1 MFSKDSKD
9 VETTPVK
16 ADNKQQK
23 VPTIISASLRIVGN
37 LISDGD
43 VQVDGIIDG
52 NVRSR
57 TLTIGESATING
69 EVEAETVRIHGSI
82 SGQIKA
88 KKVELGP
95 TAKVVGDIIHSLLIV
110 ESGAYLEGSCRHLDS
125 ARKDAESKPAATKPA
140 DTKPA
145 DTKPADASKTEALAK
160 ALGKPSAESVASSL
174 AIPGK
179 GQGVPDKPG
188 G

>member
-9 VETTPVK
+9 VETTTVK
-16 ADNKQQK
+16 VSQKQH
-23 VPTIISASLRIVGN
+23 VPTIISASLRIIGN

-95 TAKVVGDIIHSLLIV
+95 TAKVVGDIIHSLLTV
-110 ESGAYLEGSCRHLDS
+110 ESGAYLEGSCRHFDS
-125 ARKDAESKPAATKPA
+125 TRKDVGAKPTEAKPA
-140 DTKPA
+140 DT
-145 DTKPADASKTEALAK
+145 SKTDALAK
-160 ALGKPSAESVASSL
+160 SLSKPSTEPAGATSSL
-174 AIPGK
+174 AIPDK
-179 GQGVPDKPG
+179 GQAVSGKPG

>member
-16 ADNKQQK
+16 VSQKQH

-69 EVEAETVRIHGSI
+69 EVEAETVHIHGSI
-82 SGQIKA
+82 TGQIKSQ
-88 KKVELGP
+88 KVELGP
-95 TAKVVGDIIHSLLIV
+95 TAKVVGDITHSILTV
-110 ESGAYLEGSCRHLDS
+110 DSGAYLEGNCQHLDS
-125 ARKDAESKPAATKPA
+125 ARKDAETKPA
-140 DTKPA
+140 DT
-145 DTKPADASKTEALAK
+145 SKTAALAK
-160 ALGKPSAESVASSL
+160 ALSKPSPEPAAASSSPL

-179 GQGVPDKPG
+179 GQTVEGKPG

>member
-9 VETTPVK
+9 VAPTPAKVNQ
-16 ADNKQQK
+16 DQH

-110 ESGAYLEGSCRHLDS
+110 ESGAYLEGNCRHLES
-125 ARKDAESKPAATKPA
+125 VRKGAEAKPAEAKPAEAKPA
-140 DTKPA
+140 DT
-145 DTKPADASKTEALAK
+145 SKAEALAK
-160 ALGKPSAESVASSL
+160 ALGKSSPESVTAASSL
-174 AIPGK
+174 AIPDK
-179 GQGVPDKPG
+179 GQAAPGKPAG
-188 G
+188 

>member
-9 VETTPVK
+9 VETTQVK
-16 ADNKQQK
+16 ASQKQQH

-95 TAKVVGDIIHSLLIV
+95 TAKVVGDIIHSLLVV

-125 ARKDAESKPAATKPA
+125 ARKDAESKPA
-140 DTKPA
+140 DT
-145 DTKPADASKTEALAK
+145 SKAEALAK
-160 ALGKPSAESVASSL
+160 ALSKSATESVAPASSL
-174 AIPGK
+174 AEPGK
-179 GQGVPDKPG
+179 GQAAPG
-188 G
+188 AAPSKDRVAPGKLGG

>member
-9 VETTPVK
+9 VETPPAK
-16 ADNKQQK
+16 ADNKQQQ

-52 NVRSR
+52 NVKSR

-125 ARKDAESKPAATKPA
+125 ARKDAESKPA

-145 DTKPADASKTEALAK
+145 DTSKTEALAK

-179 GQGVPDKPG
+179 GQGVPGKPG

>member
-16 ADNKQQK
+16 VSQKQH

-57 TLTIGESATING
+57 TLTIGETATING

-95 TAKVVGDIIHSLLIV
+95 TAKVVGDIIHSLLTV

-125 ARKDAESKPAATKPA
+125 ARKDAEPKPA
-140 DTKPA
+140 DI
-145 DTKPADASKTEALAK
+145 SKTEALAK
-160 ALGKPSAESVASSL
+160 ALSKPSPESVTAAATL
-174 AIPGK
+174 AIPDK
-179 GQGVPDKPG
+179 GQAAPGKPG

>member
-1 MFSKDSKD
+1 M
-9 VETTPVK
+9 
-16 ADNKQQK
+16 
-23 VPTIISASLRIVGN
+23 PTIISASLRIVGN

-110 ESGAYLEGSCRHLDS
+110 ESGAYLEGNCRHLES
-125 ARKDAESKPAATKPA
+125 VRKGAEAKPAEAKPAEAKPA
-140 DTKPA
+140 DT
-145 DTKPADASKTEALAK
+145 SKAEALAK
-160 ALGKPSAESVASSL
+160 ALGKSSPESVTAASSL
-174 AIPGK
+174 AIPDK
-179 GQGVPDKPG
+179 GQAAPGKPAG
-188 G
+188 

>member
-16 ADNKQQK
+16 VSQKQH

-95 TAKVVGDIIHSLLIV
+95 TAKVVGDIIHSLLTV

-125 ARKDAESKPAATKPA
+125 ARKDAEPKPA
-140 DTKPA
+140 DT
-145 DTKPADASKTEALAK
+145 SKTEALAK
-160 ALGKPSAESVASSL
+160 SLGKPSPEQVAASSSQ
-174 AIPGK
+174 AVPGK
-179 GQGVPDKPG
+179 SQAVPGKPG

>member
-16 ADNKQQK
+16 VSQKQH

-57 TLTIGESATING
+57 TLTIGETATING

-95 TAKVVGDIIHSLLIV
+95 TAKVVGDIIHSLLTV

-125 ARKDAESKPAATKPA
+125 ARKDAEPKPA
-140 DTKPA
+140 DT
-145 DTKPADASKTEALAK
+145 SKTEALAK
-160 ALGKPSAESVASSL
+160 ALIKPSPESVAAAASL
-174 AIPGK
+174 AIPDK
-179 GQGVPDKPG
+179 GQAAPGKPAG
-188 G
+188 

>member
-9 VETTPVK
+9 VETTTVK
-16 ADNKQQK
+16 VSQKQH

-95 TAKVVGDIIHSLLIV
+95 TAKVVGDIIHSLLTV
-110 ESGAYLEGSCRHLDS
+110 ESGAYLEGSCRHLDG
-125 ARKDAESKPAATKPA
+125 ARKDAGAKPT
-140 DTKPA
+140 DT
-145 DTKPADASKTEALAK
+145 SKTEALAK
-160 ALGKPSAESVASSL
+160 ALSKPSAEPVAATSSL
-174 AIPGK
+174 AIPNK
-179 GQGVPDKPG
+179 GQATPGKPG

>member
-16 ADNKQQK
+16 ANQNQKQQH
-23 VPTIISASLRIVGN
+23 VPTIISATLRIVGN

-69 EVEAETVRIHGSI
+69 EIDAETVRIHGSI
-82 SGQIKA
+82 TGQIKA

-95 TAKVVGDIIHSLLIV
+95 TAKVVGDIIHSILTV
-110 ESGAYLEGSCRHLDS
+110 ESGAYLEGSCLHLDS
-125 ARKDAESKPAATKPA
+125 ARKGAEAKPA
-140 DTKPA
+140 DT
-145 DTKPADASKTEALAK
+145 SKTEALAK
-160 ALGKPSAESVASSL
+160 ALGKSSAESVAATSSL
-174 AIPGK
+174 AIPDK
-179 GQGVPDKPG
+179 GQAAPGKPG

>member
-1 MFSKDSKD
+1 M
-9 VETTPVK
+9 ETTPAK
-16 ADNKQQK
+16 ADNKQQQ

-52 NVRSR
+52 NVKSR

-125 ARKDAESKPAATKPA
+125 ARKDAESKPA

-145 DTKPADASKTEALAK
+145 DTSKTEALAK

-179 GQGVPDKPG
+179 GQGVPGKPG

>member
-125 ARKDAESKPAATKPA
+125 ARKDAESKPA

-145 DTKPADASKTEALAK
+145 DTSKTEALAK
-160 ALGKPSAESVASSL
+160 ALSKPSAESVASSL

>member
-9 VETTPVK
+9 VETTQVK
-16 ADNKQQK
+16 ANLKQQH

-82 SGQIKA
+82 TGQIKSQ
-88 KKVELGP
+88 KVELGP
-95 TAKVVGDIIHSLLIV
+95 TAKVVGDIIHSLLTV
-110 ESGAYLEGSCRHLDS
+110 ESGAYLEGNCRHLDS
-125 ARKDAESKPAATKPA
+125 ARKGAESKPA
-140 DTKPA
+140 DI
-145 DTKPADASKTEALAK
+145 SKAEALAK
-160 ALGKPSAESVASSL
+160 ALSKSSAESVAPVAPL
-174 AIPGK
+174 AEPGR
-179 GQGVPDKPG
+179 GPTAPGKPG

>member
-9 VETTPVK
+9 VETTPAK
-16 ADNKQQK
+16 ADNKQQQ

-52 NVRSR
+52 NVKSR

-125 ARKDAESKPAATKPA
+125 ARKDAESKPA

-145 DTKPADASKTEALAK
+145 DTSKTEALAK

-179 GQGVPDKPG
+179 GQGVPGKPG

>member
-9 VETTPVK
+9 VETTQVQ
-16 ADNKQQK
+16 ASQKQH

-52 NVRSR
+52 NVKSR

-82 SGQIKA
+82 TGQVKA

-95 TAKVVGDIIHSLLIV
+95 TAKVVGDITHSLLTV
-110 ESGAYLEGSCRHLDS
+110 ESGAYLEGNCRHLDS
-125 ARKDAESKPAATKPA
+125 ARKGAEL
-140 DTKPA
+140 
-145 DTKPADASKTEALAK
+145 KPADASKAEALAK
-160 ALGKPSAESVASSL
+160 ALSKPSQDSVAPVAPL
-174 AIPGK
+174 AEPGK
-179 GQGVPDKPG
+179 GQAAPGKPAE
-188 G
+188 

>member
-9 VETTPVK
+9 VETAPVK
-16 ADNKQQK
+16 ASQKQH

-52 NVRSR
+52 NVKSR

-82 SGQIKA
+82 TGQIKA
-88 KKVELGP
+88 KKVEVGA
-95 TAKVVGDIIHSLLIV
+95 TAKVTGDITHSLLTV
-110 ESGAYLEGSCRHLDS
+110 ESGAYLEGNCRHLDS
-125 ARKDAESKPAATKPA
+125 ARKDAEPKPA
-140 DTKPA
+140 DT
-145 DTKPADASKTEALAK
+145 TKTEALAK
-160 ALGKPSAESVASSL
+160 ALGKPSPETVAASSSQQ
-174 AIPGK
+174 AAPGK
-179 GQGVPDKPG
+179 PAG
-188 G
+188 

>member
-9 VETTPVK
+9 VEITPVK
-16 ADNKQQK
+16 ANQKQQ

-43 VQVDGIIDG
+43 VQIDGIIDG

-57 TLTIGESATING
+57 TLTIGETATING

-82 SGQIKA
+82 TGQIKS
-88 KKVELGP
+88 KKVELGS
-95 TAKVVGDIIHSLLIV
+95 TAKVVGDIIHSILTV
-110 ESGAYLEGSCRHLDS
+110 ESGAYLEGNCRPLDS
-125 ARKDAESKPAATKPA
+125 ARKDAEPKPA
-140 DTKPA
+140 DT
-145 DTKPADASKTEALAK
+145 SKTEALAK
-160 ALGKPSAESVASSL
+160 ALSKSSPETVTAVSTL
-174 AIPGK
+174 SIPDK
-179 GQGVPDKPG
+179 GQAAPGKPG

>member
-1 MFSKDSKD
+1 M
-9 VETTPVK
+9 
-16 ADNKQQK
+16 
-23 VPTIISASLRIVGN
+23 PTIISASLRIVGN

-125 ARKDAESKPAATKPA
+125 ARKDAESKPADTKPA

-145 DTKPADASKTEALAK
+145 DTSKTEALAK
-160 ALGKPSAESVASSL
+160 ALSKPSAESVASSL

-179 GQGVPDKPG
+179 GQGVPGKPG